1 MTKSVCFVIMP
12 FGRKPDAAGRQID
25 FDAVHDE
32 IIAPAIAAAGF
43 NGVRADKEMSAGMI
57 HKAMFERLILSEYAI
72 ADLTILNA
80 NVYYEL
86 GVRHAARPQT
96 TVLLSAEASRLPF
109 DVGPLSAMPYSLDSA
124 GRPNKAEADR
134 AALVEKLIYCKNHD
148 APDSPLFTLLDG
160 FAAPQVDH
168 EKTDIFRR
176 EVNRAQ
182 ELKEKLHTAKA
193 KDIAAL
199 DALRDELG
207 DIAAREAGVV
217 IDLFLAYRAIK
228 AWDRMIALYK
238 TMDPVLA
245 NTALAREQYAFALN
259 RSGRGAEAERV
270 LEELI
275 AKRGPSSETYGLL
288 GRVHKDRWREAR
300 AKQDAI
306 AARGFL
312 KKAIA
317 AYRKGF
323 EADWRDAF
331 PGVNAVT
338 LMEIPQSRRS
348 RGQGARAGRAIRG
361 RAQDRA
367 RRGRLLG
374 PRDAARAR
382 RAGARR
388 AAHRRGPRRHACGE
402 RPDRRLEPGIDRRQP
417 PRHRR
422 RARGE
427 GRGRRPSR
435 WDYQGARAGA
445 LRPRAIAPSAS
456 APPRPPAIQTG
467 ENCKGSCPSPGRL
480 ATKPP

>member
-1 MTKSVCFVIMP
+1 MTKSVCFIIMP
-12 FGRKPDAAGRQID
+12 FGRKPDAAGRPID

-43 NGVRADKEMSAGMI
+43 NGVRADKEMSAGVI
-57 HKAMFERLILSEYAI
+57 HKAMFERLILSEYAV

-124 GRPNKAEADR
+124 GRPDKAEADR
-134 AALVEKLIYCKNHD
+134 AALTEKLVYCKNHD
-148 APDSPLFTLLDG
+148 DPDSPLFTLLDG

-168 EKTDIFRR
+168 EKTDTFRR
-176 EVNRAQ
+176 EVNLSQ
-182 ELKEKLHTAKA
+182 ELKEKLRSAKA
-193 KDIAAL
+193 DNVAAL
-199 DALRDELG
+199 DALRLDLG

-217 IDLFLAYRAIK
+217 IDLFLAYRAVR

-238 TMDPVLA
+238 MMDPVLA

-259 RSGRGAEAERV
+259 RVGRGAEAELV

-275 AKRGPSSETYGLL
+275 ATRGPSSETYGLL

-300 AKQDAI
+300 AKGETF

-312 KKAIA
+312 RKAIA

-331 PGVNAVT
+331 PGVNATT
-338 LMEIPQSRRS
+338 LIEILNPGDPEVRALAPVVRYAAERKIA
-348 RGQGARAGRAIRG
+348 RGAGDYWDHATLLELAVLERDDKRIDDALADTLAAKG
-361 RAQDRA
+361 RIDGWSPESTAGNLSDIA
-367 RRGRLLG
+367 
-374 PRDAARAR
+374 AARAEK
-382 RAGARR
+382 
-388 AAHRRGPRRHACGE
+388 GE
-402 RPDRRLEPGIDRRQP
+402 PVADLEGIIK
-417 PRHRR
+417 
-422 RARGE
+422 
-427 GRGRRPSR
+427 
-435 WDYQGARAGA
+435 A
-445 LRPRAIAPSAS
+445 LV
-456 APPRPPAIQTG
+456 
-467 ENCKGSCPSPGRL
+467 PGR
-480 ATKPP
+480 

>member
-25 FDAVHDE
+25 FDAVHDM

-109 DVGPLSAMPYSLDSA
+109 DVGPLSAMPYSLDHA
-124 GRPNKAEADR
+124 GKPDKADADR
-134 AALVEKLIYCKNHD
+134 AALVEKLIYCKVHD

-176 EVNRAQ
+176 EINLSQ
-182 ELKEKLHTAKA
+182 ELKEKLHSAKA
-193 KDIAAL
+193 NDVAAL
-199 DALRDELG
+199 DALRDDLG

-217 IDLFLAYRAIK
+217 IDLFLAYRAVK
-228 AWDRMIALYK
+228 AWDKMIALHK
-238 TMDPVLA
+238 AMDPVLA

-259 RSGRGAEAERV
+259 RAGRGAEAERV

-300 AKQDAI
+300 NKGDAF
-306 AARGFL
+306 AARGYL
-312 KKAIA
+312 RKAIG

-338 LMEIPQSRRS
+338 LMEILNPGDPEVKALAPVVRYAAERKIA
-348 RGQGARAGRAIRG
+348 RGAGDYWDHATLLEVAVLERDAKRIDDALADTLAEKG
-361 RAQDRA
+361 RTDGWSPESTADNLSDIA
-367 RRGRLLG
+367 
-374 PRDAARAR
+374 AARAEKGEEVAHLEAIIR
-382 RAGARR
+382 TLAAGR
-388 AAHRRGPRRHACGE
+388 
-402 RPDRRLEPGIDRRQP
+402 
-417 PRHRR
+417 
-422 RARGE
+422 
-427 GRGRRPSR
+427 
-435 WDYQGARAGA
+435 
-445 LRPRAIAPSAS
+445 
-456 APPRPPAIQTG
+456 
-467 ENCKGSCPSPGRL
+467 
-480 ATKPP
+480 